1 MNRKRVELHPVIF
14 SLLASTALASAADT
28 ESPTL
33 QQTILLPGVTGR
45 FDHAASDPTTH
56 RLFFAALGNDTLE
69 IVDTSAGKHLHSL
82 TGLRK
87 PTGVLFLA
95 GANLLVIA
103 NGADGTCRFYD
114 GTTYAEK
121 GRVTEVDDADNL
133 RYDEKS
139 NVIYLGYG
147 DGMIGKIDPATM
159 KLVGHIALPHH
170 PEAFQL
176 EQNGPRIFINI
187 PEARQ
192 VVVAD
197 RLHEKVIATWPL
209 NAVGGNFP
217 MALDEA
223 HQRLFIGCRSP
234 ARLVVMSLI
243 DGHLL
248 SDIALSQ
255 DTDDL
260 FYVASSQRLHASCGE
275 GFLDSFDAPLEG
287 PLSHV
292 GHSTTRSG
300 ARTSFFIPI
309 VHQLYLA
316 VPQREGHD
324 AELRGY
330 SFPKPVQP

>member
-1 MNRKRVELHPVIF
+1 MKLHPVIL
-14 SLLASTALASAADT
+14 SLLGSAALACATET
-28 ESPTL
+28 ESPAL
-33 QQTILLPGVTGR
+33 QQTIPLPGVSGR
-45 FDHAASDPTTH
+45 FDHAASDPATH

-69 IVDTSAGKHLHSL
+69 IVDTSTSKRLYSL

-95 GANLLVIA
+95 DSNLLVIA

-114 GTTYAEK
+114 ATTYAEK
-121 GRVTEVDDADNL
+121 GRVTNVDDADNL

-139 NVIYLGYG
+139 KVIYLGYG
-147 DGMIGKIDPATM
+147 DGMIGKIDPTTM

-197 RLHEKVIATWPL
+197 RVHEKVIANWSL
-209 NAVGGNFP
+209 NAFGGNFP

-223 HQRLFIGCRSP
+223 HQRLFIACRSP
-234 ARLVVMSLI
+234 ARLVLLSLT

-260 FYVASSQRLHASCGE
+260 FYVAGTQRLHASCGE
-275 GFLDSFDAPLEG
+275 GFLDSFKAG
-287 PLSHV
+287 PDSPPIRI
-292 GHSTTRSG
+292 GHLTTRAGS
-300 ARTSFFIPI
+300 RTCLYVPAT
-309 VHQLYLA
+309 HQLHLA
-316 VPQREGHD
+316 VPQHD
-324 AELRGY
+324 GQPAECMVY
-330 SFPKPVQP
+330 SMPIAK